1 MPVNVISL
9 LNSLKR
15 FPELL
20 AQFSKKFPVKL
31 PSAIPTTQKMHRSAN
46 LEKEMLMT
54 FFYYSTVI
62 YKKKKRKRN
71 KQILIT
77 QSSVTSYYSSHN
89 PSWPTSAHTYHHRT
103 CSYSFLYLCIF
114 SSSVFSLWFG
124 CLCMICQSHWYACLA
139 FLFY

>member
-46 LEKEMLMT
+46 LVKEMLMT
-54 FFYYSTVI
+54 FFIIPLSSTRR
-62 YKKKKRKRN
+62 KKEKETNR
-71 KQILIT
+71 
-77 QSSVTSYYSSHN
+77 Y
-89 PSWPTSAHTYHHRT
+89 
-103 CSYSFLYLCIF
+103 
-114 SSSVFSLWFG
+114 
-124 CLCMICQSHWYACLA
+124 
-139 FLFY
+139 